1 MVHRALSNKTYLSLG
16 LLSPLSMISLLVD
29 GLSHNYR
36 LAIPFHFVLS
46 VKYNTC
52 LWSTVAHLVEPL
64 TGDRRIASLRLTA
77 SGVTVF
83 RLQ

>member
-1 MVHRALSNKTYLSLG
+1 
-16 LLSPLSMISLLVD
+16 MISLLVD
-29 GLSHNYR
+29 GLSHNYS

-52 LWSTVAHLVEPL
+52 LWSTVAHLVKRL

-83 RLQ
+83 CAFSKTFFYLLHSTG